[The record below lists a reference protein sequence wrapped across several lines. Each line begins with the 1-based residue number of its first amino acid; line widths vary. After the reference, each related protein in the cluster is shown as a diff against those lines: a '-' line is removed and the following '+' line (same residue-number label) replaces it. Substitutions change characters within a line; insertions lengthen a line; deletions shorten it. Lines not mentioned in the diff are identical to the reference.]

1 MLIIKAPV
9 TDPYHNIAS
18 EEYILE
24 NFEEDV
30 FLLYINEPS
39 IIVGKYQNTISQLNM
54 DYVQQNKIKVVRRL
68 TGGGAVFHDLGNL
81 NFSFIC
87 KHQEKAERG
96 FVRYTQPI
104 ISYLNTLGVNAS
116 LEGRNDLLIDGR
128 KFSGNARLVTK
139 EKVLQH
145 GTLLYQARISDLKN
159 ALKVDPLKFN
169 DKAVK
174 SVQSR
179 VTNISEHLTEA
190 MSVTDFEKGLVTF
203 ITNHYPET
211 ERYEFNETDMKA
223 INQKVINKYGSWEWN
238 FGKSPQYN
246 YSRTFR
252 TKGGTVE
259 IDLQVENGVI
269 SNCDIYGDFFAM
281 GDIEILVNALINCP
295 HEPIQ
300 VRKALTDVNVDKI
313 LVNIELDDLMQG
325 MF

>member
-1 MLIIKAPV
+1 MFIIKSPE
-9 TDPYHNIAS
+9 TDPYFNIAS

-24 NFEEDV
+24 NFTEDV

-87 KHQEKAERG
+87 QRQETEERT
-96 FVRYTQPI
+96 FHRYTMPI
-104 ISYLNTLGVNAS
+104 IHYLNTLGVNAS
-116 LEGRNDLLIDGR
+116 LEGRNDLLIDGK

-145 GTLLYQARISDLKN
+145 GTLLYQARISDLQK
-159 ALKVDPLKFN
+159 ALKVNPLKFK

-179 VTNISEHLTEA
+179 VTNISEHLAEPL
-190 MSVTDFEKGLVTF
+190 SVSEFEKGLVTF
-203 ITNHYPET
+203 ITSHYPDSESYKLT
-211 ERYEFNETDMKA
+211 KNDIAA
-223 INQKVINKYGSWEWN
+223 ISQKVIKKYGIWDWN

-252 TKGGTVE
+252 TKGGTIE
-259 IDLQVENGVI
+259 IDLQVEKGI
-269 SNCDIYGDFFAM
+269 IRHCEIYGDFFAL
-281 GDIEILVNALINCP
+281 GDIGILESALVNCP
-295 HEPIQ
+295 HDPDK
-300 VRKALTDVNVDKI
+300 VRSAFANITVEEI
-313 LVNIELDDLMQG
+313 LLNIDLDDLMQG
-325 MF
+325 LF